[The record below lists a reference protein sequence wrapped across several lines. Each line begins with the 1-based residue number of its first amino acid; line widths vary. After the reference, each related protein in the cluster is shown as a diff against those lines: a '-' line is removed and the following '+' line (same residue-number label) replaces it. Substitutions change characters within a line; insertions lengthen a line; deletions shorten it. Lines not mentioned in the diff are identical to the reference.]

1 MKYAIWIVFWGCLT
15 ASSSAQVDPE
25 RRNERLQ
32 SFRAAIFT
40 EVLRLTPEEAQGF
53 WPIYNEYLENR
64 EKMLEALRPQKQ
76 LEAMSDNEVEDVIK
90 RHFEIRQRELDME
103 KELFQK
109 MRRVLPPRKIALL
122 PMAERTFRERLVTR
136 LQEGQQ
142 RRQER
147 LRQRR
152 N

>member
-1 MKYAIWIVFWGCLT
+1 MRYAIAAGFILWVTC
-15 ASSSAQVDPE
+15 AAQAQPTPE
-25 RRNERLQ
+25 RRDERLKA
-32 SFRAAIFT
+32 FRVAVFT

-53 WPIYNEYLENR
+53 WPIYNEYVENR
-64 EKMLEALRPQKQ
+64 ERMLESLRPQKQ
-76 LEAMSDNEVEDVIK
+76 LEAMNDTEVEETIK

-109 MRRVLPPRKIALL
+109 LRRVLPPRKIARM
-122 PMAERTFRERLVTR
+122 PIAERAFRERLVER
-136 LQEGQQ
+136 LQETRE

-147 LRQRR
+147 FQRR

>member
-1 MKYAIWIVFWGCLT
+1 MKYALVSTALLCL
-15 ASSSAQVDPE
+15 ALSAQAQPDPE
-25 RRNERLQ
+25 RREERLRA
-32 SFRAAIFT
+32 FRVAVFT

-64 EKMLEALRPQKQ
+64 EKALEALRPQKQ
-76 LEAMSDNEVEDVIK
+76 LDAMSDSEVEEAIK
-90 RHFEIRQRELDME
+90 RHFEIRQRELDLE

-109 MRRVLPPRKIALL
+109 LRRVLPPRKIARMPL
-122 PMAERTFRERLVTR
+122 AERSFRERLVER
-136 LQEGQQ
+136 LQETRE

-147 LRQRR
+147 LRQR